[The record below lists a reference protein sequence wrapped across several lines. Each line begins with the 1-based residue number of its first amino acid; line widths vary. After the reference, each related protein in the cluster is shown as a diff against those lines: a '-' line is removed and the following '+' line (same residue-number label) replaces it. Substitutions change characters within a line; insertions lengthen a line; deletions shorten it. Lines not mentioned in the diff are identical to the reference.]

1 MTYLIILT
9 ATARRHIRYLLRQG
23 VMNRGEHGRLINA
36 ISARL
41 TYQPTVTQG
50 SVKTLRRPNVLDV
63 SFELTVKPWRV
74 LYNIDDLTGEVRVE
88 AIGYKVREKLLVEG
102 QEIKL

>member
-23 VMNRGEHGRLINA
+23 VMSRGEQGRLINA

-50 SVKTLRRPNVLDV
+50 SVKTLRQPNALDV
-63 SFELTVKPWRV
+63 SFELTVKPWRA
-74 LYNIDDLTGEVRVE
+74 LYNVDEVAGEVRVE
-88 AIGYKVREKLLVEG
+88 AIGYKVREKLFVEG
-102 QEIKL
+102 QEVKL